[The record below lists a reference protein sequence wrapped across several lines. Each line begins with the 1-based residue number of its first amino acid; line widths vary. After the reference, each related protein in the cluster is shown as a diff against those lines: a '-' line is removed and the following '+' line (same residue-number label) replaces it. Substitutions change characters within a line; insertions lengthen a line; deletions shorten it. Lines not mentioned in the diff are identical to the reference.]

1 MDLQLSKGLSPSR
14 QVKKKYLEFLYQLE
28 SKEPQVILHSAQY
41 RQARSKALYYWAG
54 ALRDAGA

>member
-1 MDLQLSKGLSPSR
+1 MDLQLPKGLSTSR
-14 QVKKKYLEFLYQLE
+14 QVKKYLEFLYQLE

-41 RQARSKALYYWAG
+41 RQARSKALYYWGG